1 MWGGQSAVGTSVLS
15 LSIQVH
21 SHPLGEG
28 WSGNGG
34 QCARNSPCLPA
45 LRAVPPI
52 VLFSSLTLP
61 PSHSP
66 PPLIADVNLFEL
78 LKRNSFHGLSLS
90 LVKLFLRQ
98 LLDSL
103 SVLRDASIIHCDLKV
118 RGRGDAT

>member
-1 MWGGQSAVGTSVLS
+1 MVGKWGAVRKEQPLS
-15 LSIQVH
+15 TCTTGCSPYCLILLAHPAPSPLLSQ
-21 SHPLGEG
+21 
-28 WSGNGG
+28 
-34 QCARNSPCLPA
+34 
-45 LRAVPPI
+45 
-52 VLFSSLTLP
+52 
-61 PSHSP
+61 SP

>member
-1 MWGGQSAVGTSVLS
+1 MGGSAQGTAPVYLHYGLFPLS
-15 LSIQVH
+15 SY
-21 SHPLGEG
+21 SP
-28 WSGNGG
+28 
-34 QCARNSPCLPA
+34 RSPCPLPI
-45 LRAVPPI
+45 P
-52 VLFSSLTLP
+52 LP
-61 PSHSP
+61 PLPS
-66 PPLIADVNLFEL
+66 DVNLFEL